1 MAAVSL
7 SVSTVKPLGD
17 RIFIKVSESEEKT
30 AGGIL
35 LPDTAKEKPQVGE
48 VVQIGPGKR
57 NEKYVLDRP
66 VTDEKINGNYN
77 NFYEFNSSKQVTRQ
91 AQALI
96 SPSPAVHNEPALR
109 LAQRLAALLSER
121 DAIRAEAA
129 KIIGTREST
138 KLDQAIGTAVRVASL
153 LRYATGMVP
162 LDVYAVEWGK
172 VGTPATVVED
182 LTAALT
188 TAIEEL
194 TRPVD
199 AIKHQAKTVTVGIS
213 RSDDTL
219 LRSALV
225 QVVLGAGTPRDDLGY
240 RVLRTLVALDPA
252 VAEVIGTIR
261 YRIDGDPAT
270 DAATIEVVDRTGIGA
285 TYPSRTEADPRL
297 RGTKQLVAAE
307 REVTV
312 AHGRRDGRTVII
324 VPEVKGAQT
333 VGLTLLH
340 VELHDHLAGDLAR
353 AVLDGYRNRFA
364 ALRSAVTETEP
375 TFDDAR
381 LADFTMTDL
390 LTTPVYVLAD
400 RWRGA

>member
-1 MAAVSL
+1 MC
-7 SVSTVKPLGD
+7 
-17 RIFIKVSESEEKT
+17 
-30 AGGIL
+30 
-35 LPDTAKEKPQVGE
+35 
-48 VVQIGPGKR
+48 
-57 NEKYVLDRP
+57 
-66 VTDEKINGNYN
+66 
-77 NFYEFNSSKQVTRQ
+77 SS
-91 AQALI
+91 
-96 SPSPAVHNEPALR
+96 
-109 LAQRLAALLSER
+109 
-121 DAIRAEAA
+121 
-129 KIIGTREST
+129 
-138 KLDQAIGTAVRVASL
+138 
-153 LRYATGMVP
+153 
-162 LDVYAVEWGK
+162 
-172 VGTPATVVED
+172 D
-182 LTAALT
+182 L
-188 TAIEEL
+188 
-194 TRPVD
+194 
-199 AIKHQAKTVTVGIS
+199 
-213 RSDDTL
+213 
-219 LRSALV
+219 
-225 QVVLGAGTPRDDLGY
+225 GTPRDDLGY

-312 AHGRRDGRTVII
+312 ARGRRDGRTVII

-390 LTTPVYVLAD
+390 LKIGRAHV
-400 RWRGA
+400 